1 MFQAVQ
7 RAMMLKENEITELQ
21 TKIREL
27 TQKEV
32 ELRNEKVD

>member
-1 MFQAVQ
+1 
-7 RAMMLKENEITELQ
+7 MLKENEITELQ